1 MLDRRHRRWQIQKAK
16 CIIMPMNLANI
27 DLKLLVVFDAMM
39 VEGSVSRAAERL
51 GMSQP
56 ALSNALNRLRLLLN
70 DRLFLRTADG
80 MRPTPRALE
89 ISGPI
94 QSAMR
99 QIEEALEPTAFE
111 PGDPDWTFSLA
122 VSDHASVVLLP
133 LLIEHIARVA
143 PRVGLNIQ
151 SRPNEELPALLDNSE
166 IDLAVGIIP
175 NLPRRFKHMPLF
187 EDAYLCM
194 MRQGHPLAGRPITLE
209 EFLAVDQLSVKPGMS
224 DVSRADRFLAQA
236 GLKRRVA
243 TTVHQ
248 FLAAPAIVSRSDLIV
263 LVFEKMAPIF
273 DPSRFYFC
281 PVPVPNMQVSA
292 TAVWSDVH
300 TDLPAH
306 KWLRRQ
312 LALTARQLAEE
323 SGTAGL
329 ALSAA
334 S

>member
-1 MLDRRHRRWQIQKAK
+1 MSV
-16 CIIMPMNLANI
+16 NLTNI

-39 VEGSVSRAAERL
+39 VEGNVSRAAERL

-70 DRLFLRTADG
+70 DRLFLRTIDG
-80 MRPTPRALE
+80 MRPTARARE
-89 ISGPI
+89 IAGPI

-99 QIEEALEPTAFE
+99 QIEEALEPSTFE

-122 VSDHASVVLLP
+122 FSDHASVVLLP

-143 PRVGLNIQ
+143 PRVTLRIQ
-151 SRPNEELPALLDNSE
+151 SRPNEELPPLLDNSE
-166 IDLAVGIIP
+166 IDLAVGIIT
-175 NLPRRFKHMPLF
+175 NLPRRFKHMILF
-187 EDAYLCM
+187 EDTYLCM
-194 MRQGHPLAGRPITLE
+194 MRQTHPLAGRPIALE
-209 EFLAVDQLSVKPGMS
+209 AFLAADQLAVKPGMS
-224 DVSRADRFLAQA
+224 DVSRADRLLAQA
-236 GLKRRVA
+236 GMKRRVV

-248 FLAAPAIVSRSDLIV
+248 FLAAPAIVSRSDLLV

-281 PVPVPNMQVSA
+281 PVPVPDMTVSA

-306 KWLRRQ
+306 RWLRRQ
-312 LALTARQLAEE
+312 LSLVAHQLADEAD
-323 SGTAGL
+323 G
-329 ALSAA
+329 
-334 S
+334 

>member
-1 MLDRRHRRWQIQKAK
+1 
-16 CIIMPMNLANI
+16 MNLANI

-39 VEGSVSRAAERL
+39 AEGSVNRAAEKL

-89 ISGPI
+89 IAGPI
-94 QSAMR
+94 QAAMR
-99 QIEEALEPTAFE
+99 QIEEALEPTVFE
-111 PGDPDWTFSLA
+111 PNDPDWTFNLA
-122 VSDHASVVLLP
+122 VSDHASVVMLP
-133 LLIEHIARVA
+133 LLIEHVARVA
-143 PRVGLNIQ
+143 PQVALKIQ

-166 IDLAVGIIP
+166 IDLAVGVIP
-175 NLPRRFKHMPLF
+175 NLPRRFKHIALF
-187 EDAYLCM
+187 EDKYLCM
-194 MRQGHPLAGRPITLE
+194 MRQGHPLAGQPITLD
-209 EFLAVDQLSVKPGMS
+209 EFLAAEQLAVKPGMS
-224 DVSRADRFLAQA
+224 DVSRADRFLAEA

-263 LVFEKMAPIF
+263 MVFEKMVPIF

-281 PVPVPNMQVSA
+281 PVPVPNMRVFA

-300 TDLPAH
+300 TDVPAH

-312 LALTARQLAEE
+312 LALVARQLAEE
-323 SGTAGL
+323 TGAEGL

>member
-1 MLDRRHRRWQIQKAK
+1 
-16 CIIMPMNLANI
+16 MPMNLANI

-39 VEGSVSRAAERL
+39 AEGSVSRAASRL

-70 DRLFLRTADG
+70 DRLFLRTAEG
-80 MRPTPRALE
+80 MRPTPRAIE

-111 PGDPDWTFSLA
+111 PQDPDWTFSLA

-133 LLIEHIARVA
+133 LLIEHIARIA
-143 PRVGLNIQ
+143 PRVSVNIQ
-151 SRPNEELPALLDNSE
+151 SRPNEELPVLLDNGE
-166 IDLAVGIIP
+166 IDLAVGVIP
-175 NLPRRFKHMPLF
+175 NLPRRFKHMALF
-187 EDAYLCM
+187 EDRYRCM

-209 EFLAVDQLSVKPGMS
+209 EFLSADQLSVKPGIS
-224 DVSRADRFLAQA
+224 DISRVDRLLAEV

-263 LVFEKMAPIF
+263 LVFEKMVPIF

-281 PVPVPNMQVSA
+281 PVPVPNMQVAA

-300 TDLPAH
+300 SDLPAH

-312 LALTARQLAEE
+312 LAVVARQLAAEY
-323 SGTAGL
+323 GGDDTAI
-329 ALSAA
+329 SAA
-334 S
+334 G

>member
-1 MLDRRHRRWQIQKAK
+1 MR
-16 CIIMPMNLANI
+16 MNLAAI
-27 DLKLLVVFDAMM
+27 DLKLLVVFDA
-39 VEGSVSRAAERL
+39 VYAEGSVSRAAARL

-111 PGDPDWTFSLA
+111 PHDPDWTFSLA

-133 LLIEHIARVA
+133 LLIEHISRVA

-151 SRPNEELPALLDNSE
+151 SRPNDELPALLDSSE
-166 IDLAVGIIP
+166 IDLAVGVIP
-175 NLPRRFKHMPLF
+175 NLPRRFKHKPLF
-187 EDAYLCM
+187 RDKYLCM
-194 MRQGHPLAGRPITLE
+194 MRRDHPLAGRPITLD
-209 EFLAVDQLSVKPGMS
+209 EFLAADQLSVKPGVS
-224 DVSRADRFLAQA
+224 DISRADRFLAEA

-243 TTVHQ
+243 MTVHQ
-248 FLAAPAIVSRSDLIV
+248 FLAAPAILSRSDLIV
-263 LVFEKMAPIF
+263 MVFEKMVPIF

-281 PVPVPNMQVSA
+281 PVPVSNMQVSA

-312 LALTARQLAEE
+312 LAMLARQLAEE
-323 SGTAGL
+323 NGSEEQALPTAG
-329 ALSAA
+329 
-334 S
+334 

>member
-1 MLDRRHRRWQIQKAK
+1 
-16 CIIMPMNLANI
+16 MPMNLATI
-27 DLKLLVVFDAMM
+27 DLKLLVVFDAMIA
-39 VEGSVSRAAERL
+39 EGNVSRAAERL

-80 MRPTPRALE
+80 MRPTARALE

-111 PGDPDWTFSLA
+111 PQDPDWTFSLA

-133 LLIEHIARVA
+133 PLIEHIARVA

-151 SRPNEELPALLDNSE
+151 SRPNDELPALLDNSE
-166 IDLAVGIIP
+166 IDLAVGVIP
-175 NLPRRFKHMPLF
+175 NLPRRFKHMSLF
-187 EDAYLCM
+187 RDKYLCM
-194 MRQGHPLAGRPITLE
+194 MRRGHPLAGRPIALE
-209 EFLAVDQLSVKPGMS
+209 EFLTTDQLSVKPGMS
-224 DVSRADRFLAQA
+224 DISRVDRLLAEA

-263 LVFEKMAPIF
+263 LVFEKMLPIF

-281 PVPVPNMQVSA
+281 PVPVPNMEVAA
-292 TAVWSDVH
+292 TAVWSDVN

-312 LALTARQLAEE
+312 LTVLARQLADEDNGQDR
-323 SGTAGL
+323 SIPAGDET
-329 ALSAA
+329 
-334 S
+334 